1 VQPKFLAMR
10 SAAGY
15 RPARA
20 GETSTYI
27 AKLPSSQIAGVV
39 ELEALTTVAAG
50 ALLAGDRVVEIDV
63 AGVEGI
69 SGLCLMVKRFDRTP
83 EGGKI
88 HFEEFNQLLNLPAEA
103 KYDGAYSD
111 MAAFLRQ
118 NPRCAPADID
128 YLFRRVLACILL
140 GNNDGHLKNF
150 GVLYEGGRMRLT
162 PVYDF
167 LAVALYPE
175 YNSVLAL
182 RIGRGANPRDI
193 GGLGPKHVEEL
204 AKSFGLGRGALLEAV
219 RDLGTRLDAAEE
231 AVKASPWGPAT
242 QKERLIEYMRKRWNG
257 TFRLIGRS

>member
-1 VQPKFLAMR
+1 V
-10 SAAGY
+10 
-15 RPARA
+15 
-20 GETSTYI
+20 
-27 AKLPSSQIAGVV
+27 
-39 ELEALTTVAAG
+39 
-50 ALLAGDRVVEIDV
+50 
-63 AGVEGI
+63 
-69 SGLCLMVKRFDRTP
+69 VKRFDRTP
-83 EGGKI
+83 ESGKI

-118 NPRCAPADID
+118 NPRCEPADID
-128 YLFRRVLACILL
+128 YLFRRVLACIFL
-140 GNNDGHLKNF
+140 GNSDAHLKNF

-167 LAVALYPE
+167 LAVALYPD
-175 YNSVLAL
+175 YSSVLAL
-182 RIGRGANPRDI
+182 RIGHGPNPREI

-231 AVKASPWGPAT
+231 AVKSSPWGRAT
-242 QKERLIEYMRKRWNG
+242 QKERLTEYMRKRWNG